1 MLMYSSLDHM
11 FNFIENF
18 QLIGNELHSVNSI
31 LLKSYKY
38 SLEHL
43 TSAFECLNEYPIE
56 FEFELNKKWKENL
69 KEIEKTIANIQKK
82 I

>member
-1 MLMYSSLDHM
+1 MYNCLDHL

-18 QLIGNELHSVNSI
+18 QLIGNELHSVSSI

-43 TSAFECLNEYPIE
+43 TSTFGCFNEYPIE

-69 KEIEKTIANIQKK
+69 KEIDKTITLIQKK
-82 I
+82 L